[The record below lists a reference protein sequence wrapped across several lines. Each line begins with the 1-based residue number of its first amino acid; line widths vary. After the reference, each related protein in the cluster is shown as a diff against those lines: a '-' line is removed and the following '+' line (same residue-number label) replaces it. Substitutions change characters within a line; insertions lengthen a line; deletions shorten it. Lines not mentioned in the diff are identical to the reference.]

1 MCVVSD
7 GVSVKR
13 AWIFFYFTPDYDFRM
28 GCGQHSARCF
38 LLTVCILQ
46 IVSIRTDI
54 WAKEVKE
61 SMHVLSP
68 VGFLSRMKD
77 LERLNL
83 IPYFLAISF
92 ILFRGVY
99 LFLCESNMTSE
110 GKMTFVHKE
119 RKIIYSRARIPWWFR
134 KKVCKF
140 KSHG

>member
-7 GVSVKR
+7 GVSEKK
-13 AWIFFYFTPDYDFRM
+13 AWIFKDFTPDYDFKM

-46 IVSIRTDI
+46 IVSIRRDI
-54 WAKEVKE
+54 LPKEVKE

-83 IPYFLAISF
+83 IPYFLDIF
-92 ILFRGVY
+92 LFRGFI
-99 LFLCESNMTSE
+99 L
-110 GKMTFVHKE
+110 
-119 RKIIYSRARIPWWFR
+119 R
-134 KKVCKF
+134 
-140 KSHG
+140 